1 MKRFVSSF
9 LAIVL
14 CLTPVLTINAGA
26 ISKEQ
31 IRDNVEKAWN
41 NTKYGAGRAYNG
53 TVWGLGKTWNGTK
66 YCAGKAYNGTAWGL
80 GKVWNGTKYGVG
92 KAYNGTA
99 WGLGK
104 TWNGTKYYGSKI
116 KKAIEGDLSATP
128 IPRPTS
134 TPVPTQTAKKDN
146 TLKINEDDISV
157 KYFLV
162 EGVGKSGR
170 RLCEQDKAANRSNS
184 THISE
189 HCKNYY
195 AILDWFA
202 ELKKKYPNE
211 TNPFWE
217 GLLNERNSQ
226 RLVTPTPTPT
236 PTPEVT
242 LTPVPTPTS
251 EWTPTPEIT
260 PESTPEVVQVAQIK
274 DEL

>member
-31 IRDNVEKAWN
+31 IRDNAEKAWN
-41 NTKYGAGRAYNG
+41 NTKYGAGRAKNA
-53 TVWGLGKTWNGTK
+53 TKAFFKDSLWNS
-66 YCAGKAYNGTAWGL
+66 KAMNATGAFFKDSL
-80 GKVWNGTKYGVG
+80 WNSRAV
-92 KAYNGTA
+92 NC
-99 WGLGK
+99 
-104 TWNGTKYYGSKI
+104 TKYYGSKI

-146 TLKINEDDISV
+146 TLKINEDDLSV

-202 ELKKKYPNE
+202 ELQKKYPNE

-226 RLVTPTPTPT
+226 RLATSTPTPTPI
-236 PTPEVT
+236 PEVT
-242 LTPVPTPTS
+242 LTPVPTPTP

-260 PESTPEVVQVAQIK
+260 PESTPEVVQVAQIEG
-274 DEL
+274 EL